1 MISALRVVSP
11 IMVKKLFVM
20 VLLLSLFSC
29 NKTKPNVKKEDEKYV
44 IVSHA
49 GAGDPFWNIVF
60 NGAKQAAADID
71 VNLQILAPE
80 TPNDLA
86 RQVELFN
93 AAIAAK
99 PKAIAVSIPDDQAFS
114 QSLREAKQQGIAVV
128 AFNTQPNDAARK
140 NNPYLAFIGMDDY
153 LSGQRIAQKT
163 LGTQKVKDRVMIAVH
178 QAGHVGL
185 EQRALGI
192 KEVLNP
198 LNIVVDKLDISSDAA
213 QAKQIVQGYLS
224 KHKDCSAVYFVG
236 AFGLHALGR
245 WLNQDHPNILITSFD
260 LTPLTNELIKEGK
273 VAWSVDQQPFMQGY
287 QSIVQLSLF
296 SRYALQPS
304 DINTGVA
311 LIDGKRAKNLDQLVS
326 MGVR

>member
-1 MISALRVVSP
+1 MA
-11 IMVKKLFVM
+11 KKI
-20 VLLLSLFSC
+20 LLLALCVSLFSC
-29 NKTKPNVKKEDEKYV
+29 KKTQPNVKKEDERFYL
-44 IVSHA
+44 VSHA

-80 TPNDLA
+80 TPNDIA
-86 RQVELFN
+86 RQVELFH

-99 PKAIAVSIPDDQAFS
+99 PKAIALSVADDQAFS
-114 QSLREAKQQGIAVV
+114 AGLVEAKKQGIAVV
-128 AFNTQPNDAARK
+128 AFNTRPNESARK
-140 NNPYLAFIGMDDY
+140 NNPYLAFVGMDDH

-163 LGTQKVKDRVMIAVH
+163 LSKGVVKNRAMVAIH

-185 EQRALGI
+185 EQRAQGI
-192 KEVLNP
+192 RDILTP
-198 LNIVVDKLDISSDAA
+198 LSIVIDKLDISSDATQA
-213 QAKQIVQGYLS
+213 QQIVQGYLS
-224 KHKDCSAVYFVG
+224 KNKDVSAIYFVG

-245 WLNQDHPNILITSFD
+245 WLKQEHPNVLLTSFD
-260 LTPLTNELIKEGK
+260 LTPLTNELIRNGT

-287 QSIVQLSLF
+287 MSIVQLSLF
-296 SRYALQPS
+296 SRYALQPA

-311 LIDGKRAKNLDQLVS
+311 LIDEKRAKNLDQLVS